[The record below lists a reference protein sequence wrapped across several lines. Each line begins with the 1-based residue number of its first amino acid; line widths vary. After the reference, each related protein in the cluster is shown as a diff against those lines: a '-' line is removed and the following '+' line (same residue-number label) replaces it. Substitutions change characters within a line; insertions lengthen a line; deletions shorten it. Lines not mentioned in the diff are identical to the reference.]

1 MSTNLNLEE
10 VSEFIRN
17 TIRLKSYPVASKFLK
32 DTSDF
37 PEKTRTPSKQLG
49 KKVSICQALS
59 MARLY
64 GWTVGI
70 TKEDV
75 VCVPGAIVFG
85 FSTAEDPAKTMSQLW
100 CEGSYSKTEEIGYR
114 EAKNLYTFKTN
125 EYSALLFSPLHRASF
140 KPDTVVFYG
149 NPAQL
154 MRLIHAWTYGRGTR
168 VMCSCGGK
176 VECSEY
182 LIAPFITQDAR
193 LAIPG
198 TGDRIFS
205 LTQDDEMIFAI
216 PGAFLSELFE
226 NLKEAG
232 KKVGAT
238 YPIPMNLNFQPEFP
252 KFFKE
257 LGRKIG
263 IES

>member
-1 MSTNLNLEE
+1 MNASTNIAD

-17 TIRLKSYPVASKFLK
+17 AIRLKSYPVAVKFLK
-32 DTSDF
+32 DAGDF
-37 PEKTRTPSKQLG
+37 PEKTRRPFKNMG

-75 VCVPGAIVFG
+75 VCVPGAIAFG
-85 FSTAEDPAKTMSQLW
+85 FSTADDQAKAMSQLW
-100 CEGSYSKTEEIGYR
+100 CEGSYSKNEEIGYK
-114 EAKNLYTFKTN
+114 EAKSLYILKNN
-125 EYSALLFSPLHRASF
+125 EYSALLFSPLHRTSF
-140 KPDTVVFYG
+140 EPDTVVFYG

-168 VMCSCGGK
+168 VICVCGGK

-182 LIAPFITQDAR
+182 LIAPFITEDAR

-205 LTQDDEMIFAI
+205 LTQDDEMVFAI
-216 PGAFLSELFE
+216 PGGCLSELLE

-238 YPIPMNLNFQPEFP
+238 YPIPMNLNFQPDYP

-257 LGRKIG
+257 LGKRIG
-263 IES
+263 ID